1 MNNLIAKDF
10 NGSRVHTFIWNGRPC
25 WIANEV
31 VSLFGYAEG
40 SVTIQDCIEAEDF
53 EAGIEYDV
61 LRGED
66 LRAFKQVVGQ
76 VTNGDLV
83 TSLKFTPQLT
93 IFYED
98 GLYGFLEYT
107 HKPEGVQFRKWIRR
121 EVLPEIRQTGAYV
134 VKSRESQKALPAWD
148 KATIAHIRVAKEL
161 AKASGV
167 RVERA
172 MAVALAKAQSET
184 GVDLN
189 DYRKLLPPVDEKEA
203 EMLNSSQIG
212 DKLGLKASEINLRL
226 EKMGLLLGIRE
237 PGAKAGSTRLVK
249 KNPWRLTDEGKKYGI
264 MQDATNETETKAGNK
279 SHWEGFQILWRP
291 TVLDLFLKEAK

>member
-10 NGSRVHTFIWNGRPC
+10 NGTQVHTFIWNGRPC

-31 VSLFGYAEG
+31 VSLFNYADT
-40 SVTIQDCIEAEDF
+40 SKTIQDCIGAEDF
-53 EAGIEYDV
+53 EPGLEYEV
-61 LRGED
+61 LRGEE
-66 LRAFKQVVGQ
+66 LKAFKEMVICVTTSTVVPNK
-76 VTNGDLV
+76 T
-83 TSLKFTPQLT
+83 TQLT
-93 IFYED
+93 ILYED
-98 GLYGFLEYT
+98 GLYGFLQYT
-107 HKPEGVQFRKWIRR
+107 DRPEGIQFRKWIRR

-134 VKSRESQKALPAWD
+134 VKSKESQKVLPAWD

-212 DKLGLKASEINLRL
+212 DKLGLKASEVNLRL

-249 KNPWRLTDEGKKYGI
+249 RNPWRLTDEGKKYGI
-264 MQDATNETETKAGNK
+264 MQDATNEMETKAGNK
-279 SHWEGFQILWRP
+279 SHWEGFQILWRS
-291 TVLDLFLKEAK
+291 TVLDLFLKEAN